1 MQNAPG
7 VARCIFCGKPSV
19 AAVPPPPQ
27 SPAKIVVLV
36 VLLLVAAGLWRFPP
50 FGRVRSE
57 RDCQGGTS
65 VEVVWQTADP
75 QAPRIQ
81 LPNVNQID
89 PLITPHVELA
99 RFRSTGTRRYGDNN
113 DHEPRHL
120 HQGVVDAL
128 HLAGANAYFHA
139 PSRPVGTDLAETV
152 TTAAL
157 AHPGPIKRALR
168 DRYLASGRGAMITQ
182 LLPGSSAQR
191 NGLRVNDL
199 VVGFNGQSLE
209 GNLPSEVLYRLSVA
223 VPPGGRAELEV
234 VRGNDVLT
242 LHLERSD
249 AEKFGYFSQTVP
261 ILEVVE

>member
-7 VARCIFCGKPSV
+7 VARCVFCGKSSTIT
-19 AAVPPPPQ
+19 VPLPPQ
-27 SPAKIVVLV
+27 SRGKIVVLV
-36 VLLLVAAGLWRFPP
+36 VLLLVAAGLWQFPP
-50 FGRVRSE
+50 FARARSE

-65 VEVVWQTADP
+65 VEAVWQTEDP
-75 QAPRIQ
+75 KAPRIQ

-89 PLITPHVELA
+89 PLVTPHVELA
-99 RFRSTGTRRYGDNN
+99 RLRSTGTRHYGDNN

-139 PSRPVGTDLAETV
+139 PSRPVGTDLSETV

-182 LLPGSSAQR
+182 LLPGSPAQR
-191 NGLRVNDL
+191 NGLQVNDV
-199 VVGFNGQSLE
+199 VVGFNGQSVE
-209 GNLPSEVLYRLSVA
+209 GHLPSEVLYRLSVA
-223 VPPGGRAELEV
+223 VPPGGRATLQV
-234 VRGNDVLT
+234 IRANQVLT
-242 LHLERSD
+242 LNLERQG